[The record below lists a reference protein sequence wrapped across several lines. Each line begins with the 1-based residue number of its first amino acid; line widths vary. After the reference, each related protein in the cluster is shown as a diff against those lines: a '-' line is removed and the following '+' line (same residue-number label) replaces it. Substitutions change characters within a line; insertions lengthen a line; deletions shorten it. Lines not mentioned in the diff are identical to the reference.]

1 MARGARAPLVPSA
14 KQTYADVLSD
24 AIDDFA
30 ENGYD
35 SAERVLYWSRKIKD
49 AAEATMAAPS
59 AMEEMLR
66 EALAATY
73 RRMVEK
79 GEIARWHPG
88 VGRFTVEKLR
98 PQLRAELDRRILAS
112 ASLIRLNREEAI
124 GKTLRRFEGWSTSI
138 PKGGSDAVRKG
149 AEKADLKKS
158 MRSLPFVERR
168 VLIDQGH
175 KLVASINEIVARDG
189 AALAGTWR
197 SNWRQYGYDY
207 REDHKERDGQV
218 YLLRD
223 TWALKA
229 GLIKP
234 GEAGWYD
241 DVTSVAEEPFCGCRM
256 IWLYNL
262 RDLPAAMIT
271 KKGEDELARVRRELA
286 A

>member
-1 MARGARAPLVPSA
+1 VPSA
-14 KQTYADVLSD
+14 KQTYAEVLSD
-24 AIDDFA
+24 AIEDFA
-30 ENGYD
+30 EHGYD

-49 AAEATMAAPS
+49 AAEATMSSPS
-59 AMEEMLR
+59 QMEEMLR

-79 GEIARWHPG
+79 GEIAKWHQG
-88 VGRFTVEKLR
+88 VGRFTIERLR

-112 ASLIRLNREEAI
+112 ADLIRLNKQEAVA
-124 GKTLRRFEGWSTSI
+124 KTLHRFSGWATSI
-138 PKGGSDAVRKG
+138 PKGGSDAIKKG
-149 AEKADLKKS
+149 AEKADLKKA

-197 SNWRQYGYDY
+197 SNFRQYGYDY
-207 REDHKERDGQV
+207 RETHKERDGHT

-229 GLIKP
+229 GFIKP
-234 GEAGWYD
+234 GPDGYYD
-241 DVTSVAEEPFCGCRM
+241 EITSAAQEPYCRCR
-256 IWLYNL
+256 IVWLYNL
-262 RDLPAAMIT
+262 RDLPPNMLT
-271 KKGEDELARVRRELA
+271 KKGADELARVRATMA